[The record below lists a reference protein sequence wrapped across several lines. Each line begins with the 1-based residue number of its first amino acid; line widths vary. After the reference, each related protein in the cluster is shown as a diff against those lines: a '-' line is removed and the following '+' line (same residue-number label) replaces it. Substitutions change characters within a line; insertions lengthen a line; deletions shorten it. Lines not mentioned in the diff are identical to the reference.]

1 MKSKSTVIDFGLVE
15 EVLSVDEA
23 AMIGDAKALKAMA
36 ERITAEPLFT
46 LLVSMW
52 GAKEVRPSCR
62 GYFPTQIPHF
72 AW

>member
-1 MKSKSTVIDFGLVE
+1 VKSKSTVIDFGLVE

-36 ERITAEPLFT
+36 ERITAETLFT

-52 GAKEVRPSCR
+52 
-62 GYFPTQIPHF
+62 
-72 AW
+72 